1 MVSFFCHDS
10 NENYHVYLSQKKIK
24 NSSTIVFYFILYL
37 KKKNGG
43 GGGLTFIHK
52 EDTCKNK

>member
-10 NENYHVYLSQKKIK
+10 NENYHVYLSQKK
-24 NSSTIVFYFILYL
+24 NILEQFNYIFFFFFFF
-37 KKKNGG
+37 GG
-43 GGGLTFIHK
+43 GGGLAFIHK